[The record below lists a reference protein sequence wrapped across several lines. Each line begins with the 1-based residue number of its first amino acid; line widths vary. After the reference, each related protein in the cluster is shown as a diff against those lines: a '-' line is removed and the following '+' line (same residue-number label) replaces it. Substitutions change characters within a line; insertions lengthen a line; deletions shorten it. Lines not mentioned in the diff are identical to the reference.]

1 MNFFRYAL
9 LWAVSFILTSL
20 IDAVWHLG
28 FFGKIY
34 KEGIKPLARMNG
46 DKMAFNPVAGI
57 ISQVLVV
64 SCIFFLVL
72 YKVQKGTAGEA
83 FLVGAAAGVLAVTV
97 YGITNYALF
106 KDWGLAVTLLE
117 MAWGPFL
124 GGLSGLFIFW
134 LKPIIVK

>member
-9 LWAVSFILTSL
+9 LWALSFIMTSL

-34 KEGIKPLARMNG
+34 KEGIKPLARMHG

-106 KDWGLAVTLLE
+106 KDWGLAVTILE
-117 MAWGPFL
+117 MTWGPFL
-124 GGLSGLFIFW
+124 GGLSGLLIFW

>member
-9 LWAVSFILTSL
+9 LWALSFIMTSL

-46 DKMAFNPVAGI
+46 DKMAFNPIAGI

>member
-9 LWAVSFILTSL
+9 LWALSFIMTSL

-46 DKMAFNPVAGI
+46 DKMAFHPVAGI

-83 FLVGAAAGVLAVTV
+83 FLVGAAAGILAVTV

>member
-1 MNFFRYAL
+1 MNFFRYVL
-9 LWAVSFILTSL
+9 LWALSFIMTSL

-83 FLVGAAAGVLAVTV
+83 FLVGAAAGILAVTV

>member
-46 DKMAFNPVAGI
+46 DKMAFNPIAGI